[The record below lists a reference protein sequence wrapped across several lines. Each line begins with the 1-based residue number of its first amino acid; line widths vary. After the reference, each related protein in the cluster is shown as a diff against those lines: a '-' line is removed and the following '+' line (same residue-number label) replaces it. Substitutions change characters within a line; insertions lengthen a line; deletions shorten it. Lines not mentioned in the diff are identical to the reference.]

1 MSELRLR
8 GFSKTDLLD
17 ILVNQSERV
26 KELEEKLDA
35 ANQKLGTQEIAAAAQ
50 PAIVT
55 PDSTM
60 EKVYTEQKKAS
71 YKKKYFKTLRSTI
84 AVLMVVASISVLLT
98 TLLFPVVQV
107 SGQSMEPT
115 LQDGDMLMLLKSP
128 NYSRGEL
135 ACVNWQN
142 KYLLKRV
149 IGLPGDTITID
160 LDGNVYVNNELI
172 DEPYVSSKSYG
183 ECDLEFPIQVPD
195 GKLFVLGDHRDTSID
210 SRSSTVGYID
220 NDQVLG
226 RVLFRFW
233 PSNQIEWLN

>member
-1 MSELRLR
+1 
-8 GFSKTDLLD
+8 
-17 ILVNQSERV
+17 
-26 KELEEKLDA
+26 
-35 ANQKLGTQEIAAAAQ
+35 
-50 PAIVT
+50 
-55 PDSTM
+55 
-60 EKVYTEQKKAS
+60 
-71 YKKKYFKTLRSTI
+71 
-84 AVLMVVASISVLLT
+84 MVVASISVLLT
-98 TLLFPVVQV
+98 TIFFPVVQV

-115 LQDGDMLMLLKSP
+115 LQDGDMLMLLKSN

-142 KYLLKRV
+142 KYLLKRI
-149 IGLPGDTITID
+149 IGLPGDHITID
-160 LDGNVYVNNELI
+160 LEGNVYVNNELI

-233 PSNQIEWLN
+233 PSNQIEWLK